1 MFKRFLLLTAASLV
15 LLSLPALGQVRQ
27 VTIDSET
34 MTVRDLLKEV
44 ERQSGLSFAYDN
56 ADVDLSAEV
65 KAKAHKEDVLSFLNR
80 VLASRNLEAQLEQIY
95 LNAVSLQESGFYKD
109 AAAVYASLEG
119 YRDSGERSSECL
131 YSLA

>member
-80 VLASRNLEAQLEQIY
+80 VLASRNLEAQLDGSRLFLKKIPAKTEQ
-95 LNAVSLQESGFYKD
+95 ASGPQRPKTLTGIVKD
-109 AAAVYASLEG
+109 ATGAPLIGATV
-119 YRDSGERSSECL
+119 
-131 YSLA
+131 